1 MNNWDNILYPMFK
14 IIIPFLL
21 LLFHHY
27 CRLLIFAVFL
37 PSLLYEEYVST
48 RVQNWLYPLHVVS
61 RNASISLHSI
71 ANNTTTKWIVP
82 KLNTTSSCSISNSS
96 VPKTEINMKGSNDS
110 SKRFSPQRLKLEVDY
125 DFAKRLRQVQK
136 NINVPMV
143 NDIVVS
149 KRNNSWAVYV
159 IINNGNTRSKRYYV
173 YSSYN
178 VELLLNGKT
187 YQNVFSQVKEGHLR
201 VLKYEVPSLPLSGTV
216 SLFDRT
222 IKVRYDN
229 LPYKALTS
237 QPKRKIAVCAYI
249 SNYNTVNEIKSML
262 AFYILQ
268 NIDNVILYCTVN
280 CANFK
285 QAFKLEI
292 QSGFVILYE
301 YPWPLTKTWGSMQ
314 RSIQGSHIN
323 SCYYRHR
330 NYFEYIISQDVD
342 EYFYSEQ
349 YPYDLYKAIQ
359 SIFALNPDKR
369 SLAVFLYC

>member
-1 MNNWDNILYPMFK
+1 M
-14 IIIPFLL
+14 
-21 LLFHHY
+21 
-27 CRLLIFAVFL
+27 
-37 PSLLYEEYVST
+37 
-48 RVQNWLYPLHVVS
+48 
-61 RNASISLHSI
+61 
-71 ANNTTTKWIVP
+71 ANNTTAKWTAP
-82 KLNTTSSCSISNSS
+82 KLNTTSSYSISNSF
-96 VPKTEINMKGSNDS
+96 VPKPEINIQSSNDS

-125 DFAKRLRQVQK
+125 DFAKRLRQAQK

-149 KRNNSWAVYV
+149 KRNDSWAVYV
-159 IINNGNTRSKRYYV
+159 IINNGNTRSKRYYS

-178 VELLLNGKT
+178 VKLLMNGKT

-222 IKVRYDN
+222 INVRYDN

-237 QPKRKIAVCAYI
+237 QPKRKVAVCAYI

-268 NIDNVILYCTVN
+268 NVDNVILYCTLR
-280 CANFK
+280 CAIFK
-285 QAFKLEI
+285 QAFKLEV

-301 YPWPLTKTWGSMQ
+301 YPWPLTRKYKRFQ

-330 NYFEYIISQDVD
+330 DYFEYIISQDVD

-349 YPYDLYKAIQ
+349 YPTT
-359 SIFALNPDKR
+359 LNTSFHKM
-369 SLAVFLYC
+369 